1 VFAILGGYALVE
13 PISVNLLDGLSLVAT
28 EFGCILNAERNAGQ
42 NVVTQSEHPTDAPE
56 LMLSN
61 EHQWCM
67 PRIVDQKSR
76 PLEGTRR
83 DKIARRHR

>member
-1 VFAILGGYALVE
+1 LPQG
-13 PISVNLLDGLSLVAT
+13 
-28 EFGCILNAERNAGQ
+28 FGCILNAERNAGQ
-42 NVVTQSEHPTDAPE
+42 NVVTQSEHPTETPE

-61 EHQWCM
+61 ERQWCM

-83 DKIARRHR
+83 DKIASRHR